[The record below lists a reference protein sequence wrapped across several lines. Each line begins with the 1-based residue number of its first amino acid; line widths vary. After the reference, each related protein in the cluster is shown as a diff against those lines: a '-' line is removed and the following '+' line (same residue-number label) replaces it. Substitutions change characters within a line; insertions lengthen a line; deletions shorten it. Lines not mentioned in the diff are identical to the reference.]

1 MEITVSGTEES
12 NKLRNGKSKLS
23 LEVILELS
31 ICGGLMRIKKKKKI
45 SLRSFSFALVFI
57 IAKEM
62 PKGNLTCIL
71 L

>member
-31 ICGGLMRIKKKKKI
+31 ICGGLMRIKKKKI